1 MINSILTYL
10 FSLSRK
16 TKILLQVL
24 VDLILI
30 FISFLIS
37 MFLRLDHLLFLKNTD
52 FWNCLIVLMCFNL
65 IIFFKLNLYKNIIRF
80 VTSKILYVIFISS
93 ALSGLFVLIYSQ
105 AFNYFL
111 PRSVPFIFSILFFLS
126 TSGVRLFFR
135 NIYLYKSYSSKI
147 NVGIVGIN
155 DQAIQFLNIINQNYN
170 YKPICFFDYNKDYL
184 NAKIG
189 GLNVRDIN
197 DLSSIII
204 THNLKIVYISSSEM
218 TVFVKKILSTQL
230 TKNPIIIK
238 TIPNFENYLNSSNVL
253 ENTKSISIETLLG
266 RLPVS
271 PKKKLMEMNI
281 TSKVVMVT
289 GAGGSIGYNICKQI
303 LIYKPKIII
312 LIDNNEYALFK
323 IYETLKSKK
332 IINKYRTYLIPLICS
347 IQDIKKMEQIFKKYS
362 IDTIY
367 HAAAYKHVPLVEMNV
382 IEAIKNNIF
391 GTQNL
396 INLTLKFNV
405 KSFTLISS
413 DKAVRPTSV
422 MGVTKRFA
430 ELICQSSSFNNKT
443 NIITIVRF
451 GNVLGSSGSVIPIFK
466 KQIERGGPVTLTDE
480 RITRYFMTIDEAAQ
494 LVIQSS
500 SLSKTGNTFVLNM
513 GKEIKIIDLAKQMIR
528 LQGHNPI
535 YKNEQKSNILKNIQ
549 IIETGLRP
557 GEKLYEE
564 LFIGNKPLQTKH
576 PRILTIREKE
586 IDQKKLEKILKK
598 LKIYTKNDDITKI
611 YYLFN
616 NSKIDLFNKLQHHDI
631 MTK

>member
-1 MINSILTYL
+1 MIKSILTYL

-16 TKILLQVL
+16 IKILLQVL

-37 MFLRLDHLLFLKNTD
+37 MFLRLDHLLFLNNTD
-52 FWNCLIVLMCFNL
+52 FWNCLIVLMCFNI

-80 VTSKILYVIFISS
+80 VTSRILNVIFISS
-93 ALSGLFVLIYSQ
+93 ALSGLFILIYSQ

-126 TSGVRLFFR
+126 TSGIRLFFR
-135 NIYLYKSYSSKI
+135 NIYLYKSYNSKI

-170 YKPICFFDYNKDYL
+170 YRPICFFDYNKYYL
-184 NAKIG
+184 NTKIG
-189 GLNVRDIN
+189 GLNVQDIN

-204 THNLKIVYISSSEM
+204 KHNLKIVYISSNEM
-218 TVFVKKILSTQL
+218 TVFVKKVLSSQL

-238 TIPNFENYLNSSNVL
+238 KIPNFQNYLNSSNVL

-271 PKKKLMEMNI
+271 PKKRLMEMNI
-281 TSKVVMVT
+281 KSKVVMIT
-289 GAGGSIGYNICKQI
+289 GAGGSIGFNICKQI
-303 LIYKPKIII
+303 LTYKPKIII

-323 IYETLKSKK
+323 IYEFLKNRK
-332 IINKYRTYLIPLICS
+332 IINKHKTKLIPLICS

-396 INLTLKFNV
+396 INLTLKFSV

-422 MGVTKRFA
+422 MGVTKRIA
-430 ELICQSSSFNNKT
+430 ELICQSASFNNKT

-451 GNVLGSSGSVIPIFK
+451 GNVLGSSGSVIPIFN
-466 KQIERGGPVTLTDE
+466 KQIEKGGPVTLTDK
-480 RITRYFMTIDEAAQ
+480 RITRYFMTINEAAQ

-513 GKEIKIIDLAKQMIR
+513 GKEIKIMDLAEQMIR
-528 LQGHNPI
+528 LQGFNPI
-535 YKNEQKSNILKNIQ
+535 YKEEEKSNILKNIQ

-564 LFIGNKPLQTKH
+564 LFIGDKSFQTKH
-576 PRILTIREKE
+576 PRILTIKEKQ
-586 IDQKKLEKILKK
+586 IDKQKLEIILKK
-598 LKIYTKNDDITKI
+598 LRLYCQNNNVKEIYE
-611 YYLFN
+611 LFN
-616 NSKIDLFNKLQHHDI
+616 NAKIDLLYKLQNHDI
-631 MTK
+631 LAK